1 MRKKGMLEKIQ
12 KEWLSNIQKDLL
24 SGFVVGLSVIPET
37 AGFAIMVGLDVGVA
51 FYTTFY
57 MAFILSLFGARKAMI
72 SAAAGSVALIL
83 VGVVKNYGLEY
94 AGVATLMA
102 GILQILLG
110 YLKIGN
116 LLKFIPQSVM
126 YGFVNALGIL
136 LLMEQFKFLQN
147 QNLGVFILLF
157 IGILIIYLF
166 PLITKKIPSNL
177 ICILAIS
184 AIALIF
190 DVHAPNLGSIEQ
202 GVSGFHFIII
212 PKNLDFKIVIELLP
226 YALSLAL
233 VGTIES
239 LLTAKTLDVI
249 LKDGVSDKNKET
261 KAQGLGNIISGLLGG
276 MTGCALVGQSIINAK
291 SGAKTRLSTFFAGFS
306 LMVLILVFNE
316 YVVKI
321 PIVAVVAVMVMI
333 SFTTFNFQSIMN
345 IKKIKL
351 YDTLNMLLVVAVV
364 LYTHNLA
371 IGVVVGVL
379 VNALWIKSKGIA
391 WIFVIKKRW
400 VKSMAPDVGFEP
412 TTKRLTAA
420 YSTAELIWNFAQKE
434 ILVCF
439 L

>member
-1 MRKKGMLEKIQ
+1 MFEKIQ

-57 MAFILSLFGARKAMI
+57 MAFVLSLFGARKAMI

-147 QNLGVFILLF
+147 QNLGVFVLLA

-212 PKNLDFKIVIELLP
+212 PKNLDFKMVLELLP

-333 SFTTFNFQSIMN
+333 SFTTFNFQSIIN

-391 WIFVIKKRW
+391 
-400 VKSMAPDVGFEP
+400 
-412 TTKRLTAA
+412 
-420 YSTAELIWNFAQKE
+420 
-434 ILVCF
+434 
-439 L
+439 

>member
-1 MRKKGMLEKIQ
+1 MFEKIQ

-57 MAFILSLFGARKAMI
+57 MAFVLSLFGARKAMI

-116 LLKFIPQSVM
+116 LLRFIPQSVM

-177 ICILAIS
+177 ICILIVS

-190 DVHAPNLGSIEQ
+190 DVHALNLGSIEQ

-212 PKNLDFKIVIELLP
+212 PKNLDFKMVVELLP

-333 SFTTFNFQSIMN
+333 SFTTFNFQSIIN

-371 IGVVVGVL
+371 VGVVVGVL

-391 WIFVIKKRW
+391 
-400 VKSMAPDVGFEP
+400 
-412 TTKRLTAA
+412 
-420 YSTAELIWNFAQKE
+420 
-434 ILVCF
+434 
-439 L
+439 

>member
-1 MRKKGMLEKIQ
+1 MFEKIQ

-57 MAFILSLFGARKAMI
+57 MAFVLSLFGARKAMI

-94 AGVATLMA
+94 AGMATLMA

-136 LLMEQFKFLQN
+136 LLMEQFKFLEN
-147 QNLGVFILLF
+147 QNLEVFVLLA

-177 ICILAIS
+177 ICILAVS

-190 DVHAPNLGSIEQ
+190 DMHAPNLGSIEQ

-212 PKNLDFKIVIELLP
+212 PKNLDFKMVLELLP

-333 SFTTFNFQSIMN
+333 SFTTFNFQSIIN

-391 WIFVIKKRW
+391 
-400 VKSMAPDVGFEP
+400 
-412 TTKRLTAA
+412 
-420 YSTAELIWNFAQKE
+420 
-434 ILVCF
+434 
-439 L
+439 

>member
-1 MRKKGMLEKIQ
+1 MFEKIQ

-57 MAFILSLFGARKAMI
+57 MAFVLSLFGARKAMI

-102 GILQILLG
+102 GVLQILLG

-116 LLKFIPQSVM
+116 LLRFIPQSVM

-147 QNLGVFILLF
+147 QNLGVFILLA

-177 ICILAIS
+177 VCILIVS

-190 DVHAPNLGSIEQ
+190 DMHAPNLGSIEQ

-333 SFTTFNFQSIMN
+333 SFTTFNFQSIIN

-379 VNALWIKSKGIA
+379 VNALWIKSEGIA
-391 WIFVIKKRW
+391 
-400 VKSMAPDVGFEP
+400 
-412 TTKRLTAA
+412 
-420 YSTAELIWNFAQKE
+420 
-434 ILVCF
+434 
-439 L
+439 

>member
-1 MRKKGMLEKIQ
+1 MFEKIQ

-57 MAFILSLFGARKAMI
+57 MAFVLSLFGARKAMI

-116 LLKFIPQSVM
+116 LLRFIPQSVM

-147 QNLGVFILLF
+147 QNLGVFILLA

-177 ICILAIS
+177 ICILIVS

-190 DVHAPNLGSIEQ
+190 DVHVPNLGSIEQ

-212 PKNLDFKIVIELLP
+212 PKNLDFKMVVELLP

-261 KAQGLGNIISGLLGG
+261 KAQGLGNIVSGLLGG

-333 SFTTFNFQSIMN
+333 SFTTFNFQSIIN

-379 VNALWIKSKGIA
+379 VNALWIKSRGIA
-391 WIFVIKKRW
+391 
-400 VKSMAPDVGFEP
+400 
-412 TTKRLTAA
+412 
-420 YSTAELIWNFAQKE
+420 
-434 ILVCF
+434 
-439 L
+439 

>member
-1 MRKKGMLEKIQ
+1 MLEKIQ

-57 MAFILSLFGARKAMI
+57 MAFVLSLFGARKAMI
-72 SAAAGSVALIL
+72 SAVAGSVALIL

-102 GILQILLG
+102 GVLQILLG

-116 LLKFIPQSVM
+116 LLRFIPQSVM

-136 LLMEQFKFLQN
+136 LLMEQFKFLEN

-157 IGILIIYLF
+157 IGVLIIYLF

-177 ICILAIS
+177 ICILIVS

-190 DVHAPNLGSIEQ
+190 DMHAPNLGSIEQ

-212 PKNLDFKIVIELLP
+212 PKNLDFKIMVELLP

-333 SFTTFNFQSIMN
+333 SFTTFNFQSIIN

-391 WIFVIKKRW
+391 
-400 VKSMAPDVGFEP
+400 
-412 TTKRLTAA
+412 
-420 YSTAELIWNFAQKE
+420 
-434 ILVCF
+434 
-439 L
+439 

>member
-1 MRKKGMLEKIQ
+1 MLEKIQ

-57 MAFILSLFGARKAMI
+57 MAFVLSLFGARKAMI

-102 GILQILLG
+102 GMLQILLG

-177 ICILAIS
+177 ICILAVS

-212 PKNLDFKIVIELLP
+212 PKNLDFKILIGLLP

-291 SGAKTRLSTFFAGFS
+291 SGARTRLSTFFAGFS

-333 SFTTFNFQSIMN
+333 SFTTFNFQSIIN

-379 VNALWIKSKGIA
+379 VNALCIKSKGIA
-391 WIFVIKKRW
+391 
-400 VKSMAPDVGFEP
+400 
-412 TTKRLTAA
+412 
-420 YSTAELIWNFAQKE
+420 
-434 ILVCF
+434 
-439 L
+439 

>member
-1 MRKKGMLEKIQ
+1 MGKKGMLEKIQ
-12 KEWLSNIQKDLL
+12 KEWLSNVQKDLL

-57 MAFILSLFGARKAMI
+57 MAFVLSLFGARKAMI

-102 GILQILLG
+102 GVLQILLG

-147 QNLGVFILLF
+147 QNLGVFILLA

-177 ICILAIS
+177 ICILAVS

-190 DVHAPNLGSIEQ
+190 DMHAPNLGSIEQ

-333 SFTTFNFQSIMN
+333 SFTTFNFQSIIN

-364 LYTHNLA
+364 LYMHNLA

-391 WIFVIKKRW
+391 
-400 VKSMAPDVGFEP
+400 
-412 TTKRLTAA
+412 
-420 YSTAELIWNFAQKE
+420 
-434 ILVCF
+434 
-439 L
+439 

>member
-1 MRKKGMLEKIQ
+1 MFEKIQ

-57 MAFILSLFGARKAMI
+57 MAFVLSLFGARKAMI

-136 LLMEQFKFLQN
+136 LLMEQFKFLEN
-147 QNLGVFILLF
+147 QNLGVFILLA

-177 ICILAIS
+177 ICILIVS

-212 PKNLDFKIVIELLP
+212 PKNLDFKIMIELLP

-239 LLTAKTLDVI
+239 LLTAKTLDII

-333 SFTTFNFQSIMN
+333 SFTTFNFQSVMN

-379 VNALWIKSKGIA
+379 VNALWIKSEGIA
-391 WIFVIKKRW
+391 
-400 VKSMAPDVGFEP
+400 
-412 TTKRLTAA
+412 
-420 YSTAELIWNFAQKE
+420 
-434 ILVCF
+434 
-439 L
+439 

>member
-1 MRKKGMLEKIQ
+1 MFEKIQ

-57 MAFILSLFGARKAMI
+57 MAFVLSLFGARKAMI

-102 GILQILLG
+102 GVLQILLG

-116 LLKFIPQSVM
+116 LLRFIPQSVM

-147 QNLGVFILLF
+147 QNLGVFILLA

-177 ICILAIS
+177 ICILAVS

-190 DVHAPNLGSIEQ
+190 DMHAPNLGSIEQ

-364 LYTHNLA
+364 LCTHNLA

-391 WIFVIKKRW
+391 
-400 VKSMAPDVGFEP
+400 
-412 TTKRLTAA
+412 
-420 YSTAELIWNFAQKE
+420 
-434 ILVCF
+434 
-439 L
+439 

>member
-1 MRKKGMLEKIQ
+1 MGKKGMLEKIQ
-12 KEWLSNIQKDLL
+12 KEWLSNVQKDLL

-57 MAFILSLFGARKAMI
+57 MAFVLSLFGARKAMI

-102 GILQILLG
+102 GVLQILLG

-147 QNLGVFILLF
+147 QNLGVFILLV

-177 ICILAIS
+177 ICILAVS

-190 DVHAPNLGSIEQ
+190 DMHAPNLGSIEQ

-212 PKNLDFKIVIELLP
+212 PKNLDFKMVLELLP

-333 SFTTFNFQSIMN
+333 SFTTFNFQSIIN

-391 WIFVIKKRW
+391 
-400 VKSMAPDVGFEP
+400 
-412 TTKRLTAA
+412 
-420 YSTAELIWNFAQKE
+420 
-434 ILVCF
+434 
-439 L
+439 

>member
-1 MRKKGMLEKIQ
+1 MGKKGMFEKIQ

-57 MAFILSLFGARKAMI
+57 MAFVLSLFGARKAMI

-116 LLKFIPQSVM
+116 LLRFIPQSVM

-147 QNLGVFILLF
+147 QNLGVFVLLA

-177 ICILAIS
+177 ICILIVS

-212 PKNLDFKIVIELLP
+212 PKNLDFKMVLGLLP

-333 SFTTFNFQSIMN
+333 SFTTFNFQSIIN

-391 WIFVIKKRW
+391 
-400 VKSMAPDVGFEP
+400 
-412 TTKRLTAA
+412 
-420 YSTAELIWNFAQKE
+420 
-434 ILVCF
+434 
-439 L
+439 

>member
-1 MRKKGMLEKIQ
+1 MLEKIQ

-57 MAFILSLFGARKAMI
+57 MAFVLSLFGARKAMI

-102 GILQILLG
+102 GVLQILLG

-177 ICILAIS
+177 ICILAVS

-190 DVHAPNLGSIEQ
+190 DMHAPNLGSIEQ

-261 KAQGLGNIISGLLGG
+261 KAQGLGNIVSGLLGG

-333 SFTTFNFQSIMN
+333 SFTTFNFQSIIN

-391 WIFVIKKRW
+391 
-400 VKSMAPDVGFEP
+400 
-412 TTKRLTAA
+412 
-420 YSTAELIWNFAQKE
+420 
-434 ILVCF
+434 
-439 L
+439 

>member
-1 MRKKGMLEKIQ
+1 MFEKIQ

-57 MAFILSLFGARKAMI
+57 MAFVLSFFWARKAMI

-116 LLKFIPQSVM
+116 LLRFIPQSVM

-166 PLITKKIPSNL
+166 PLVTKKIPSNL
-177 ICILAIS
+177 VCILIVS

-190 DVHAPNLGSIEQ
+190 DMHAPNLGSIEQ

-212 PKNLDFKIVIELLP
+212 PKNLDFKIMIELLP

-239 LLTAKTLDVI
+239 LLTAKTLDMI

-333 SFTTFNFQSIMN
+333 SFTTFNFQSVIN

-391 WIFVIKKRW
+391 
-400 VKSMAPDVGFEP
+400 
-412 TTKRLTAA
+412 
-420 YSTAELIWNFAQKE
+420 
-434 ILVCF
+434 
-439 L
+439 

>member
-1 MRKKGMLEKIQ
+1 MFEKMQ

-57 MAFILSLFGARKAMI
+57 MAFVLSLFGARKAMI

-102 GILQILLG
+102 GMLQILLG

-177 ICILAIS
+177 VCILIVS

-391 WIFVIKKRW
+391 
-400 VKSMAPDVGFEP
+400 
-412 TTKRLTAA
+412 
-420 YSTAELIWNFAQKE
+420 
-434 ILVCF
+434 
-439 L
+439 

>member
-1 MRKKGMLEKIQ
+1 MLEKIQ

-57 MAFILSLFGARKAMI
+57 MAFVLSLFGARKAMI

-102 GILQILLG
+102 GVLQILLG

-147 QNLGVFILLF
+147 QNLGVFILLA

-177 ICILAIS
+177 ICILIVS

-190 DVHAPNLGSIEQ
+190 DMHAPNLGSIEQ

-333 SFTTFNFQSIMN
+333 SFTTFNFQSVIN

-391 WIFVIKKRW
+391 
-400 VKSMAPDVGFEP
+400 
-412 TTKRLTAA
+412 
-420 YSTAELIWNFAQKE
+420 
-434 ILVCF
+434 
-439 L
+439 

>member
-1 MRKKGMLEKIQ
+1 MFEKIQ

-57 MAFILSLFGARKAMI
+57 MAFVLSLFGARKAMI

-102 GILQILLG
+102 GVLQILLG

-116 LLKFIPQSVM
+116 LLRFIPQSVM

-212 PKNLDFKIVIELLP
+212 PKNLDFKIMIGLLP

-261 KAQGLGNIISGLLGG
+261 KAQGLGNIVSGLLGG

-333 SFTTFNFQSIMN
+333 SFTTFNFQSIIN

-391 WIFVIKKRW
+391 
-400 VKSMAPDVGFEP
+400 
-412 TTKRLTAA
+412 
-420 YSTAELIWNFAQKE
+420 
-434 ILVCF
+434 
-439 L
+439 

>member
-1 MRKKGMLEKIQ
+1 MLEKIQ

-57 MAFILSLFGARKAMI
+57 MAFVLSLFGARKAMI

-102 GILQILLG
+102 GVLQILLG

-116 LLKFIPQSVM
+116 LLRFIPQSVM

-147 QNLGVFILLF
+147 QNLGVFILLA

-212 PKNLDFKIVIELLP
+212 PKNLDFKMVAGLLP

-261 KAQGLGNIISGLLGG
+261 KAQGLGNIVSGLLGG

-333 SFTTFNFQSIMN
+333 SFTTFNFQSIIN

-391 WIFVIKKRW
+391 
-400 VKSMAPDVGFEP
+400 
-412 TTKRLTAA
+412 
-420 YSTAELIWNFAQKE
+420 
-434 ILVCF
+434 
-439 L
+439 

>member
-1 MRKKGMLEKIQ
+1 MLEKIQ

-57 MAFILSLFGARKAMI
+57 MAFVLSLFGARKAMI

-102 GILQILLG
+102 GMLQILLG

-116 LLKFIPQSVM
+116 LLRFIPQSVM

-147 QNLGVFILLF
+147 QNLGVFILLA

-177 ICILAIS
+177 ICILAVS

-190 DVHAPNLGSIEQ
+190 DMHAPNLGSIEQ

-212 PKNLDFKIVIELLP
+212 PKNLDFKMVLELLP

-261 KAQGLGNIISGLLGG
+261 KAQGLGNIVSGLLGG

-333 SFTTFNFQSIMN
+333 SFTTFNFQSVMN

-391 WIFVIKKRW
+391 
-400 VKSMAPDVGFEP
+400 
-412 TTKRLTAA
+412 
-420 YSTAELIWNFAQKE
+420 
-434 ILVCF
+434 
-439 L
+439 

>member
-1 MRKKGMLEKIQ
+1 MFEKIQ

-57 MAFILSLFGARKAMI
+57 MAFVLSFFGARKAMI

-102 GILQILLG
+102 GVLQILLG

-147 QNLGVFILLF
+147 QNLGVFILLA

-177 ICILAIS
+177 VCILIVS

-212 PKNLDFKIVIELLP
+212 PKNLDFKIMIELLP

-333 SFTTFNFQSIMN
+333 SFTTFNFQSIIN

-364 LYTHNLA
+364 LCTHNLA

-379 VNALWIKSKGIA
+379 VNALWIKSEGIA
-391 WIFVIKKRW
+391 
-400 VKSMAPDVGFEP
+400 
-412 TTKRLTAA
+412 
-420 YSTAELIWNFAQKE
+420 
-434 ILVCF
+434 
-439 L
+439 

>member
-1 MRKKGMLEKIQ
+1 MGKKGMLEKIQ

-57 MAFILSLFGARKAMI
+57 MAFVLSLFGARKAMI

-136 LLMEQFKFLQN
+136 LLTEQFKFLQN

-177 ICILAIS
+177 ICILIVS

-190 DVHAPNLGSIEQ
+190 DMHAPNLGSIEQ

-333 SFTTFNFQSIMN
+333 SFTTFNFQSIIN

-391 WIFVIKKRW
+391 
-400 VKSMAPDVGFEP
+400 
-412 TTKRLTAA
+412 
-420 YSTAELIWNFAQKE
+420 
-434 ILVCF
+434 
-439 L
+439 

>member
-1 MRKKGMLEKIQ
+1 MFEKIQ

-57 MAFILSLFGARKAMI
+57 MAFVLSLFGARKAMI

-116 LLKFIPQSVM
+116 LLRFIPQSVM

-147 QNLGVFILLF
+147 QNLGVFILLA

-177 ICILAIS
+177 ICILAVS

-190 DVHAPNLGSIEQ
+190 DMHVPNLGSIEQ

-212 PKNLDFKIVIELLP
+212 PKNLDFKIMIELLP

-261 KAQGLGNIISGLLGG
+261 KVQGLGNIISGLLGG

-321 PIVAVVAVMVMI
+321 PIVAVMAVMVMI
-333 SFTTFNFQSIMN
+333 SFTTFNFQSIIN

-391 WIFVIKKRW
+391 
-400 VKSMAPDVGFEP
+400 
-412 TTKRLTAA
+412 
-420 YSTAELIWNFAQKE
+420 
-434 ILVCF
+434 
-439 L
+439 

>member
-1 MRKKGMLEKIQ
+1 MLEKIQ

-57 MAFILSLFGARKAMI
+57 MAFVLSLFGARKAMI

-102 GILQILLG
+102 GVLQILLG

-116 LLKFIPQSVM
+116 LLRFIPQSVM

-147 QNLGVFILLF
+147 QNLGVFVLLA

-177 ICILAIS
+177 ICILAVS

-190 DVHAPNLGSIEQ
+190 DMHAPNLGSIEQ

-333 SFTTFNFQSIMN
+333 SFTTFNFQSVMN

-391 WIFVIKKRW
+391 
-400 VKSMAPDVGFEP
+400 
-412 TTKRLTAA
+412 
-420 YSTAELIWNFAQKE
+420 
-434 ILVCF
+434 
-439 L
+439 

>member
-1 MRKKGMLEKIQ
+1 MLEKIQ

-57 MAFILSLFGARKAMI
+57 MAFALSFFGARKAMI

-147 QNLGVFILLF
+147 QNLGVFILLV

-177 ICILAIS
+177 ICILIVS

-190 DVHAPNLGSIEQ
+190 DMHAPNLGSIEQ
-202 GVSGFHFIII
+202 GVSGFHFLII

-239 LLTAKTLDVI
+239 LLTAKTLDMI
-249 LKDGVSDKNKET
+249 LKDGMSDKNKET

-333 SFTTFNFQSIMN
+333 SFTTFNFQSIIN

-379 VNALWIKSKGIA
+379 VNALWIKSEGIA
-391 WIFVIKKRW
+391 
-400 VKSMAPDVGFEP
+400 
-412 TTKRLTAA
+412 
-420 YSTAELIWNFAQKE
+420 
-434 ILVCF
+434 
-439 L
+439 

>member
-1 MRKKGMLEKIQ
+1 MFEKIQ

-57 MAFILSLFGARKAMI
+57 MAFVLSLFGARKAMI

-116 LLKFIPQSVM
+116 LLRFIPQSVM

-147 QNLGVFILLF
+147 QNLGVFILLA

-177 ICILAIS
+177 ICILAVS

-190 DVHAPNLGSIEQ
+190 DMHAPNLGSIEQ

-212 PKNLDFKIVIELLP
+212 PKNLDFKMVLELLP

-333 SFTTFNFQSIMN
+333 SFTTFNFQSIIN

-379 VNALWIKSKGIA
+379 ANALWIKSKGIA
-391 WIFVIKKRW
+391 
-400 VKSMAPDVGFEP
+400 
-412 TTKRLTAA
+412 
-420 YSTAELIWNFAQKE
+420 
-434 ILVCF
+434 
-439 L
+439 

>member
-1 MRKKGMLEKIQ
+1 MLEKIQ

-57 MAFILSLFGARKAMI
+57 MAFILSFFGARKAMI

-102 GILQILLG
+102 GVLQILLG

-116 LLKFIPQSVM
+116 LLRFIPQSVM

-147 QNLGVFILLF
+147 QNLGVFVLLA

-177 ICILAIS
+177 ICILAVS

-190 DVHAPNLGSIEQ
+190 DMHAPNLGSIEQ

-333 SFTTFNFQSIMN
+333 SFTTFNFQSVIN

-391 WIFVIKKRW
+391 
-400 VKSMAPDVGFEP
+400 
-412 TTKRLTAA
+412 
-420 YSTAELIWNFAQKE
+420 
-434 ILVCF
+434 
-439 L
+439 

>member
-1 MRKKGMLEKIQ
+1 MFEKIQ

-57 MAFILSLFGARKAMI
+57 MAFVLSFFGARKAMI

-102 GILQILLG
+102 GMLQILLG

-116 LLKFIPQSVM
+116 LLRFIPQSVM

-147 QNLGVFILLF
+147 QNLGVFVLLA

-166 PLITKKIPSNL
+166 PLITRKIPSNL
-177 ICILAIS
+177 ICILIVS

-190 DVHAPNLGSIEQ
+190 DMHVPNLGSIEQ

-212 PKNLDFKIVIELLP
+212 PKNLDFKIMIELLP

-333 SFTTFNFQSIMN
+333 SFTTFNFQSIIN

-391 WIFVIKKRW
+391 
-400 VKSMAPDVGFEP
+400 
-412 TTKRLTAA
+412 
-420 YSTAELIWNFAQKE
+420 
-434 ILVCF
+434 
-439 L
+439 

>member
-1 MRKKGMLEKIQ
+1 MFEKIQ

-57 MAFILSLFGARKAMI
+57 MAFVLSLFGARKAMI

-147 QNLGVFILLF
+147 QNLGVFILLA

-177 ICILAIS
+177 ICILAVS

-190 DVHAPNLGSIEQ
+190 DMHAPNLGSIEQ

-212 PKNLDFKIVIELLP
+212 PKNLDFKIMIGLLP

-333 SFTTFNFQSIMN
+333 SFTTFNFQSIIN

-379 VNALWIKSKGIA
+379 ANALWIKSKGIA
-391 WIFVIKKRW
+391 
-400 VKSMAPDVGFEP
+400 
-412 TTKRLTAA
+412 
-420 YSTAELIWNFAQKE
+420 
-434 ILVCF
+434 
-439 L
+439 

>member
-1 MRKKGMLEKIQ
+1 MLEKIQ

-57 MAFILSLFGARKAMI
+57 MAFVLSLFGARKAMI

-116 LLKFIPQSVM
+116 LLRFIPQSVM

-136 LLMEQFKFLQN
+136 LLMEQFKFLEN
-147 QNLGVFILLF
+147 QNLGVFILLA

-177 ICILAIS
+177 ICILIVS

-190 DVHAPNLGSIEQ
+190 DMHAPNLGSIEQ

-212 PKNLDFKIVIELLP
+212 PKNLDFKIMIELLP

-249 LKDGVSDKNKET
+249 LEDGVSDKNKET

-333 SFTTFNFQSIMN
+333 SFTTFNFQSIIN
-345 IKKIKL
+345 IKTIKL

-391 WIFVIKKRW
+391 
-400 VKSMAPDVGFEP
+400 
-412 TTKRLTAA
+412 
-420 YSTAELIWNFAQKE
+420 
-434 ILVCF
+434 
-439 L
+439 

>member
-1 MRKKGMLEKIQ
+1 MGKKGMLEKIQ

-57 MAFILSLFGARKAMI
+57 MAFVLSLFGARKAMI

-147 QNLGVFILLF
+147 QNLGVFILLA

-177 ICILAIS
+177 ICILIVS

-190 DVHAPNLGSIEQ
+190 DMHAPNLGSIEQ

-212 PKNLDFKIVIELLP
+212 PKNLDFKIMIGLLP

-261 KAQGLGNIISGLLGG
+261 KAQGLGNIVSGLLGG

-333 SFTTFNFQSIMN
+333 SFTTFNFQSIIN

-379 VNALWIKSKGIA
+379 VNALWIKSEGIA
-391 WIFVIKKRW
+391 
-400 VKSMAPDVGFEP
+400 
-412 TTKRLTAA
+412 
-420 YSTAELIWNFAQKE
+420 
-434 ILVCF
+434 
-439 L
+439 

>member
-1 MRKKGMLEKIQ
+1 MFEKIQ
-12 KEWLSNIQKDLL
+12 KEWLSNVQKDLL

-57 MAFILSLFGARKAMI
+57 MAFVLSLFGARKAMI

-116 LLKFIPQSVM
+116 LLRFIPQSVM

-147 QNLGVFILLF
+147 QNLGVFVLLA

-177 ICILAIS
+177 ICILIVS

-345 IKKIKL
+345 VKKIKL

-391 WIFVIKKRW
+391 
-400 VKSMAPDVGFEP
+400 
-412 TTKRLTAA
+412 
-420 YSTAELIWNFAQKE
+420 
-434 ILVCF
+434 
-439 L
+439 

>member
-1 MRKKGMLEKIQ
+1 MRKKSMFEKIQ

-57 MAFILSLFGARKAMI
+57 MAFVLSLFGARKAMI

-116 LLKFIPQSVM
+116 LLRFIPQSVM

-136 LLMEQFKFLQN
+136 LLTEQFKFLQN
-147 QNLGVFILLF
+147 QNLGVFVLLA

-177 ICILAIS
+177 ICILIVS

-190 DVHAPNLGSIEQ
+190 DMHAPNLGSIEQ
-202 GVSGFHFIII
+202 GVSGFHFVII
-212 PKNLDFKIVIELLP
+212 PKNLDFKMVLGLLP

-333 SFTTFNFQSIMN
+333 SFTTFNFQSVMN

-391 WIFVIKKRW
+391 
-400 VKSMAPDVGFEP
+400 
-412 TTKRLTAA
+412 
-420 YSTAELIWNFAQKE
+420 
-434 ILVCF
+434 
-439 L
+439 

>member
-1 MRKKGMLEKIQ
+1 MFEKIQ

-57 MAFILSLFGARKAMI
+57 MAFVLSFFGARKAMI

-102 GILQILLG
+102 GMLQILLG

-116 LLKFIPQSVM
+116 LLRFIPQSVM

-147 QNLGVFILLF
+147 QDLGVFILLA

-190 DVHAPNLGSIEQ
+190 DMHAPNLGSIEQ

-306 LMVLILVFNE
+306 LMVLVLVFNE

-333 SFTTFNFQSIMN
+333 SFTTFNFQSIIN

-391 WIFVIKKRW
+391 
-400 VKSMAPDVGFEP
+400 
-412 TTKRLTAA
+412 
-420 YSTAELIWNFAQKE
+420 
-434 ILVCF
+434 
-439 L
+439 

>member
-1 MRKKGMLEKIQ
+1 MLEKIQ

-57 MAFILSLFGARKAMI
+57 MAFVLSLFGARKAMI

-102 GILQILLG
+102 GVLQILLG

-116 LLKFIPQSVM
+116 LLRFIPQSVM

-147 QNLGVFILLF
+147 QNLGVFILLI

-190 DVHAPNLGSIEQ
+190 DMHAPNLGSIEQ

-212 PKNLDFKIVIELLP
+212 PKNLDFKIMIGLLP

-261 KAQGLGNIISGLLGG
+261 KAQGLGNIVSGLLGG

-333 SFTTFNFQSIMN
+333 SFTTFNFQSIIN

-391 WIFVIKKRW
+391 
-400 VKSMAPDVGFEP
+400 
-412 TTKRLTAA
+412 
-420 YSTAELIWNFAQKE
+420 
-434 ILVCF
+434 
-439 L
+439 

>member
-1 MRKKGMLEKIQ
+1 MLEKIQ

-57 MAFILSLFGARKAMI
+57 MAFVLSLFGARKAMI

-147 QNLGVFILLF
+147 QNLGVFILLA

-177 ICILAIS
+177 ICILAVS

-190 DVHAPNLGSIEQ
+190 DMHAPNLGSIEQ

-261 KAQGLGNIISGLLGG
+261 KAQGLGNIVSGLLGG

-333 SFTTFNFQSIMN
+333 SFTTFNFQSVMN

-391 WIFVIKKRW
+391 
-400 VKSMAPDVGFEP
+400 
-412 TTKRLTAA
+412 
-420 YSTAELIWNFAQKE
+420 
-434 ILVCF
+434 
-439 L
+439 

>member
-1 MRKKGMLEKIQ
+1 MFEKIQ

-57 MAFILSLFGARKAMI
+57 MAFVLSLFGARKAMI

-147 QNLGVFILLF
+147 QNLGVFILLA

-177 ICILAIS
+177 ICILIVS

-190 DVHAPNLGSIEQ
+190 DMHAPNLGSIEQ
-202 GVSGFHFIII
+202 GVSGFHFLII
-212 PKNLDFKIVIELLP
+212 PKNLDFKIMIELLP

-291 SGAKTRLSTFFAGFS
+291 SGAKTRLSTFFTGFS
-306 LMVLILVFNE
+306 LMVLILMFNE

-333 SFTTFNFQSIMN
+333 SFTTFNFQSVIN

-391 WIFVIKKRW
+391 
-400 VKSMAPDVGFEP
+400 
-412 TTKRLTAA
+412 
-420 YSTAELIWNFAQKE
+420 
-434 ILVCF
+434 
-439 L
+439 

>member
-1 MRKKGMLEKIQ
+1 MFEKIQ

-57 MAFILSLFGARKAMI
+57 MAFVLSLFGARKAMI

-83 VGVVKNYGLEY
+83 VGVVRNYGLEY

-102 GILQILLG
+102 GMLQILLG

-116 LLKFIPQSVM
+116 LLRFIPQSVM

-147 QNLGVFILLF
+147 QNLGVFILLA

-177 ICILAIS
+177 ICILAVS

-190 DVHAPNLGSIEQ
+190 DMHAPNLGSIEQ

-212 PKNLDFKIVIELLP
+212 PKNLDFKIMIGLLP

-333 SFTTFNFQSIMN
+333 SFTTFNFQSVIN

-391 WIFVIKKRW
+391 
-400 VKSMAPDVGFEP
+400 
-412 TTKRLTAA
+412 
-420 YSTAELIWNFAQKE
+420 
-434 ILVCF
+434 
-439 L
+439 

>member
-1 MRKKGMLEKIQ
+1 MLEKIQ

-57 MAFILSLFGARKAMI
+57 MAFVLSLFGARKAMI

-102 GILQILLG
+102 GVLQILLG

-116 LLKFIPQSVM
+116 LLRFIPQSVM

-177 ICILAIS
+177 ICILAVS

-202 GVSGFHFIII
+202 GVSGFHFLII
-212 PKNLDFKIVIELLP
+212 PKNLDFKIMIELLP

-239 LLTAKTLDVI
+239 LLTAKTLDMI

-333 SFTTFNFQSIMN
+333 SFTTFNFQSVIN

-391 WIFVIKKRW
+391 
-400 VKSMAPDVGFEP
+400 
-412 TTKRLTAA
+412 
-420 YSTAELIWNFAQKE
+420 
-434 ILVCF
+434 
-439 L
+439 

>member
-1 MRKKGMLEKIQ
+1 MLEKIQ

-57 MAFILSLFGARKAMI
+57 MAFVLSLFGARKAMI

-116 LLKFIPQSVM
+116 LLRFIPQSVM

-136 LLMEQFKFLQN
+136 LLTEQFKFLQN
-147 QNLGVFILLF
+147 QNLGVFILLAV
-157 IGILIIYLF
+157 GILIIYLF

-177 ICILAIS
+177 ICILIVS

-202 GVSGFHFIII
+202 GVSGFHFLII
-212 PKNLDFKIVIELLP
+212 PKNLDFKIMIELLP

-316 YVVKI
+316 YVIKI

-391 WIFVIKKRW
+391 
-400 VKSMAPDVGFEP
+400 
-412 TTKRLTAA
+412 
-420 YSTAELIWNFAQKE
+420 
-434 ILVCF
+434 
-439 L
+439 

>member
-1 MRKKGMLEKIQ
+1 MGKKGMLEKIQ

-57 MAFILSLFGARKAMI
+57 MAFVLSLFGARKAMI

-116 LLKFIPQSVM
+116 LLRFIPQSVM

-147 QNLGVFILLF
+147 QNLGVFILLA

-177 ICILAIS
+177 ICILAVS

-190 DVHAPNLGSIEQ
+190 DMHAPNLGSIEQ

-212 PKNLDFKIVIELLP
+212 PKNLDFKIMIELLP

-333 SFTTFNFQSIMN
+333 SFTTFNFQSVMN

-379 VNALWIKSKGIA
+379 ANALWIKSKGIA
-391 WIFVIKKRW
+391 
-400 VKSMAPDVGFEP
+400 
-412 TTKRLTAA
+412 
-420 YSTAELIWNFAQKE
+420 
-434 ILVCF
+434 
-439 L
+439 